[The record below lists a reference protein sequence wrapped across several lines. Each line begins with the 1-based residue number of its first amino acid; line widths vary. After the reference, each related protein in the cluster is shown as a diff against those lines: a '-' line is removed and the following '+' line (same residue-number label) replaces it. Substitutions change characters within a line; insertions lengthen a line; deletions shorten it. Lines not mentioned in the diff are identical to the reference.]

1 MKSPFPSMYRLTAR
15 GGVGLA
21 CDEQGIALGPVVL
34 VEALAAGGRRVFRPR
49 PAEEIARTLA
59 LAYDDLA
66 PTDIARCLSSLDVA
80 AKALEARD
88 LANASVAAVL
98 LKLPDLSVDG
108 FARLAADPSLKKYS
122 SSQPR
127 DERGR

>member
-1 MKSPFPSMYRLTAR
+1 MTSSFPPMYRLSAR

-21 CDEQGIALGPVVL
+21 CDEQGIALGPVIL
-34 VEALAAGGRRVFRPR
+34 VEALAAGPGRVFRPR

-66 PTDIARCLSSLDVA
+66 PTDIARCLARLDVA
-80 AKALEARD
+80 AKALEAGD
-88 LANASVAAVL
+88 LAKASVAAVL

-108 FARLAADPSLKKYS
+108 FAKLAAAPSLKKYTP
-122 SSQPR
+122 SQPR
-127 DERGR
+127 DERG